1 VRPQVEPQGEAL
13 LFRPLPE
20 MSPTSVLD
28 NIPKMGMIVPEM
40 GKKRPKKTQSGLAA
54 ALFTPVQQRVLG
66 LLFGQPERRFG
77 SGEIIALAGSGTGA
91 THRQLQRLAEAGL
104 VTVTR
109 IGNQK
114 HYQAD
119 PKSPIYAELHGLA
132 VKTVGLVEP
141 LRAALAPLASKIE
154 SAFVFGSVAKATDRA
169 TSDIDLMVVS
179 DELGYADVYE
189 ALQSAEK
196 TLARPINPT
205 VWTHREWLRE
215 SAKKD
220 SFAARIASQERIFV
234 IGSEHA
240 AA

>member
-1 VRPQVEPQGEAL
+1 MADRGNSMATQVG
-13 LFRPLPE
+13 PLD
-20 MSPTSVLD
+20 SV
-28 NIPKMGMIVPEM
+28 PKLGRIVPEM
-40 GKKRPKKTQSGLAA
+40 GKKKPKKAASGLAA
-54 ALFTPVQQRVLG
+54 ALFSPVQQRVLG
-66 LLFGQPERRFG
+66 LLFGQPGRRFR

-119 PKSPIYAELHGLA
+119 PKSPIYSELHGLA

-141 LRAALAPLASKIE
+141 LRVALAPLASRIE

-169 TSDIDLMVVS
+169 ASDIDLMVVS
-179 DELGYADVYE
+179 DEVSYGEVYE
-189 ALQSAEK
+189 ALERAARI
-196 TLARPINPT
+196 LARPINPT
-205 VWTHREWLRE
+205 VRTRSEWRKELA
-215 SAKKD
+215 SGD
-220 SFAARIASQERIFV
+220 SFAKRIASQPRIFV
-234 IGSEHA
+234 LGSEDA